1 LELSFYINE
10 DILYNIENYDSPD
23 ITEHNKILLSFYECL
38 KIIWE
43 SEMKEISINDDI
55 NGNYQIIENFLEQ
68 HIFGQELN
76 EYSLEMN
83 ILLYSTEDLPFQDT
97 KTHSIMKTILNIII
111 LFIKTS
117 KNKED
122 ILYWIKE
129 LKNYLIYL
137 IIIAHNINPQDTSI
151 LTNEFIQSF
160 QENISSVFIIAI
172 NFINNE
178 IKDEEENNKDNKN
191 NEKKVI
197 TDEYAKLFRVIF
209 IMYILI
215 IEKIIIEKEKEKNN
229 SGGFWYG
236 LTTALGP

>member
-1 LELSFYINE
+1 MELSFYINE

-23 ITEHNKILLSFYECL
+23 ITVHNKILLSFYECL

-111 LFIKTS
+111 LSKCIDIICAQTS
-117 KNKED
+117 GS
-122 ILYWIKE
+122 IGAFV
-129 LKNYLIYL
+129 LKNGYRFSKVYYLGYY
-137 IIIAHNINPQDTSI
+137 S
-151 LTNEFIQSF
+151 
-160 QENISSVFIIAI
+160 
-172 NFINNE
+172 
-178 IKDEEENNKDNKN
+178 
-191 NEKKVI
+191 
-197 TDEYAKLFRVIF
+197 
-209 IMYILI
+209 
-215 IEKIIIEKEKEKNN
+215 
-229 SGGFWYG
+229 
-236 LTTALGP
+236 